1 MAGEQTAEVGGNA
14 LREVA
19 FRQLADRHLETS
31 YRLASAI
38 LRNRA
43 EAEDATHDAFVQAW
57 RSWPTLRDPA
67 KFEHWFGRIL
77 VNVCRNRLKRAGR
90 WRAQDLSDDIAT
102 VRGDPF
108 GQALDR
114 DLLVNAI
121 GTLSPDHQV
130 VIALRFFRVLTV
142 AEIAD
147 QLGVRQGTVQS
158 RLHYAVKRL
167 HAVVDRADAEG
178 TLR

>member
-1 MAGEQTAEVGGNA
+1 MAGERMAEVGVDA
-14 LREVA
+14 LREHA

-90 WRAQDLSDDIAT
+90 WHAQDLSDDIAT

-130 VIALRFFRVLTV
+130 VIALRFFRDLTV

-167 HAVVDRADAEG
+167 SAVVDRADAEG